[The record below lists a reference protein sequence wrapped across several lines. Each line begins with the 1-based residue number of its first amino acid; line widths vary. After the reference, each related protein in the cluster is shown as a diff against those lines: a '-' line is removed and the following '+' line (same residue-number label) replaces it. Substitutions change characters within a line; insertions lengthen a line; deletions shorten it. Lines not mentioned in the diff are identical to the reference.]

1 MKVSIIKTQMKVP
14 MIVWSKA
21 KEKAWLDLQ
30 HQLPIQRDNKTI
42 TKSFIRTIIHFQII
56 TKILKN

>member
-1 MKVSIIKTQMKVP
+1 MKMSIIKTQMKLP

>member
-30 HQLPIQRDNKTI
+30 HLLPIQRDNKTI